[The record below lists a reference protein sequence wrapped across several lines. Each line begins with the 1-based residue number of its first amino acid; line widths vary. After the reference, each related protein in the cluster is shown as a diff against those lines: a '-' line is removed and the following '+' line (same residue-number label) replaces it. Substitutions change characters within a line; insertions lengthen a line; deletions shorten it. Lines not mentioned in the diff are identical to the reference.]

1 MRERL
6 ASLALAFAIG
16 AGLAWSLIEWWAAP

>member
-6 ASLALAFAIG
+6 ADIALACAIG
-16 AGLAWSLIEWWAAP
+16 AGLAWSLIQWWGAP